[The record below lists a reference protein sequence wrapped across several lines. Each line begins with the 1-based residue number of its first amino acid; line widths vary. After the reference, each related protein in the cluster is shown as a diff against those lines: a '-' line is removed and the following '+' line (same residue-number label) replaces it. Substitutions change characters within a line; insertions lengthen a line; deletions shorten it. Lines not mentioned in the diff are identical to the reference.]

1 MNSLIK
7 AGTSSPPKQA
17 TSLTDIREA
26 MLHVLGERGAQAY
39 PVIQL
44 RITYADDVQDLWY
57 LRGDVMAAVAAL
69 DGEMEARRALASI
82 STMFSGLLPRGLTS
96 RLSPLEH

>member
-7 AGTSSPPKQA
+7 AGTSSPRKQA
-17 TSLTDIREA
+17 ASLAQIREA
-26 MLHVLGERGAQAY
+26 MLAALGERGAQAY

-44 RITYADDVQDLWY
+44 RVTYADDVQDLWY
-57 LRGDVMAAVAAL
+57 LRGDVMAAVADL
-69 DGEMEARRALASI
+69 DGELEARKAIASI
-82 STMFSGLLPRGLTS
+82 STMFSGLLPSGLTS

>member
-7 AGTSSPPKQA
+7 AGTNSPSKQA
-17 TSLTDIREA
+17 ASITEIREA
-26 MLHVLGERGAQAY
+26 MLSALGERGAQAY

-44 RITYADDVQDLWY
+44 RVTYAGDVQDLWY
-57 LRGDVMAAVAAL
+57 LRGDVMAAVADL
-69 DGEMEARRALASI
+69 DGELEARRALTSI